1 MQRSKGENV
10 EDNNLKSKKIPGKS
24 RFCVLETPKYACLVN
39 PSSSPLLIIN
49 SKILVMKRT

>member
-24 RFCVLETPKYACLVN
+24 SFCVLETPKYACLVN
-39 PSSSPLLIIN
+39 PSTSPLLIIN